1 MKCVKC
7 GRTVGADGFCTSCG
21 FDNKHV
27 AKACNTANYYYNI
40 GLEKVE
46 MRDLS
51 GAVTQLKKALTYNK
65 EHKDARNLLG
75 LVYYEMGEGGKA
87 YIQWKISAK
96 LNSVEENAAN
106 KYIKQME
113 EHPAVFEEINETAK
127 KFNQALVYAKQ
138 GSDDLAMI
146 QIKKVLSIT
155 PNFVRGHLLFA
166 LLHMRAGDNAAAKVD
181 LNNALA
187 VDNYNTTA
195 RRFLME
201 IGENPMA
208 AAETVPAENL
218 KPDNE
223 NLKNVRPVDHY
234 EDPSKETWKQFVY
247 MLIGLAIGVVA
258 MFVLVIPSV
267 RAGVSVDYNNLKK
280 EYNETVSQ
288 KDGEISQLQS
298 DKDSLESDNEDLT
311 ERLSVY
317 EGGDGEDSMYDSLI
331 KASQAYSDNDYVEC
345 AEELS
350 NIKESA
356 LPSKTAK
363 DLYNSMKEDAYS
375 QASSQLYASG
385 ENLYNTYKYDE
396 ALDDLKAAY
405 KYSDND
411 YEILYRLAMC
421 YKQLDKMDKA
431 KPYFYDIINNS
442 GDDSLIRDA
451 ANKGLDMLVDE
462 AKKAAAEYAK
472 KNGDDTEDADETS
485 TESEKNTSSK
495 SSSDDADD
503 ETTEDED
510 SSTTKKNSTS
520 STTKKSSTSSTTKK
534 SSTSSTTKKSNTT
547 QSSDDEE
554 ND

>member
-1 MKCVKC
+1 MRCVQC
-7 GRTVGADGFCTSCG
+7 GRNVGADGFCSSCG

-51 GAVTQLKKALTYNK
+51 GAVSQLKKALTYNK

-75 LVYYEMGEGGKA
+75 LVYYELGEAGKA

-96 LNSVEENAAN
+96 LNSVDQNVADS
-106 KYIKQME
+106 YIKQME
-113 EHPAVFEEINETAK
+113 EHPAIFEDINETAK

-187 VDNYNTTA
+187 VDHYNTTA
-195 RRFLME
+195 RRFLNE
-201 IGENPMA
+201 LGENPMA
-208 AAETVPAENL
+208 EAEPVPVDNL

-267 RAGVSVDYNNLKK
+267 RAGVSVDYNNLRK
-280 EYNETVSQ
+280 EYNETVTQ

-298 DKDSLESDNEDLT
+298 DKESLESDNKDLT
-311 ERLSVY
+311 ERISVY
-317 EGGDGEDSMYDSLI
+317 EGSDGKDSMYDSLI
-331 KASQAYSDNDYVEC
+331 KASQAYTNNDYVEC
-345 AEELS
+345 AEELA
-350 NIKESA
+350 NVKESA

-363 DLYNSMKEDAYS
+363 DLYNSMKENAYS
-375 QASSQLYASG
+375 RASSQLYQSG
-385 ENLYNTYKYDE
+385 EQLYNTYKYED
-396 ALDDLKAAY
+396 ALEDLKAAY

-411 YEILYRLAMC
+411 YNILYRLAMC
-421 YKQLDKMDKA
+421 YKQLGDMDKA
-431 KPYFYDIINNS
+431 TPYFYEIINNC
-442 GDDSLIRDA
+442 DDNDLVVSS
-451 ANKGLDMLVDE
+451 ANKGLGMLVNE
-462 AKKAAAEYAK
+462 AREAASEYEKKGGKSDGKAA
-472 KNGDDTEDADETS
+472 DQDE
-485 TESEKNTSSK
+485 K
-495 SSSDDADD
+495 DDADD
-503 ETTEDED
+503 RKNDDEKDAGDTE
-510 SSTTKKNSTS
+510 
-520 STTKKSSTSSTTKK
+520 
-534 SSTSSTTKKSNTT
+534 NTEEE
-547 QSSDDEE
+547 QDDNARDADDEE
-554 ND
+554 E

>member
-21 FDNKHV
+21 FDNKHI

-65 EHKDARNLLG
+65 GHKDARNLLG
-75 LVYYEMGEGGKA
+75 LVYYEMGEGGEA

-96 LNSVEENAAN
+96 LNSVEENVAN

-127 KFNQALVYAKQ
+127 KFNQALIYAKQ

-166 LLHMRAGDNAAAKVD
+166 LLHMRAGDNAAAKAD

-187 VDNYNTTA
+187 IDNYNTTA

-208 AAETVPAENL
+208 AAAAVPAENL

-267 RAGVSVDYNNLKK
+267 RAGVSVDYNDLKK
-280 EYNETVSQ
+280 EYKETVSQ

-317 EGGDGEDSMYDSLI
+317 EGSDGEDSMYDSLI

-405 KYSDND
+405 EYSDND

-421 YKQLDKMDKA
+421 YKQLGKMDKA
-431 KPYFYDIINNS
+431 RPYFYDIINNS

-451 ANKGLDMLVDE
+451 ANRGLDMLVDAAKE
-462 AKKAAAEYAK
+462 AAEEYAK
-472 KNGDDTEDADETS
+472 KNGDSSTAADDN
-485 TESEKNTSSK
+485 KDDTSSK

-510 SSTTKKNSTS
+510 SSTTKKS
-520 STTKKSSTSSTTKK
+520 SSTSRK
-534 SSTSSTTKKSNTT
+534 STT
-547 QSSDDEE
+547 QSSDEE
-554 ND
+554 EDN

>member
-46 MRDLS
+46 MRDMT
-51 GAVTQLKKALTYNK
+51 GAVAQLRKALTYNK

-75 LVYYEMGEGGKA
+75 LVYYETGEGGKA
-87 YIQWKISAK
+87 YIQWKIRAQ

-106 KYIKQME
+106 KYIKEME

-127 KFNQALVYAKQ
+127 KFNQALVYARQ

-166 LLHMRAGDNAAAKVD
+166 LLHMRAGDNAAAKAD

-208 AAETVPAENL
+208 AAETVPVDNL

-267 RAGVSVDYNNLKK
+267 RAGVSVDYNNLKE
-280 EYNETVSQ
+280 EYNETVAQ

-298 DKDSLESDNEDLT
+298 DKETLQNDNDDLT
-311 ERLSVY
+311 ERISVY
-317 EGGDGEDSMYDSLI
+317 EGSDGKDSMYDSLL
-331 KASQAYSDNDYVEC
+331 KASQAYNDRDYVTC

-350 NIKESA
+350 NVKRSA
-356 LPSKTAK
+356 LPSKTSK
-363 DLYNSMKEDAYS
+363 DLYTSMSETAFPAAAEELK
-375 QASSQLYASG
+375 ASG
-385 ENLYNTYKYDE
+385 EASYNADRYEEALEDLEASYKYK
-396 ALDDLKAAY
+396 DD
-405 KYSDND
+405 D
-411 YEILYRLAMC
+411 YETLYLIAMC
-421 YKQLDKMDKA
+421 YKHTGDMDKA
-431 KPYFYDIINNS
+431 TPYFYDIINNS
-442 GDDSLIRDA
+442 GDNDLIRRA
-451 ANKGLDMLVDE
+451 SNNGLEMLVNAGKE
-462 AKKAAAEYAK
+462 AAAEYAE
-472 KNGDDTEDADETS
+472 KNGKGNNDE
-485 TESEKNTSSK
+485 SSNND
-495 SSSDDADD
+495 SNSSDNNSEDSNNSRDNSDEAEE
-503 ETTEDED
+503 ETTEDEESG
-510 SSTTKKNSTS
+510 SSRSTRNS
-520 STTKKSSTSSTTKK
+520 
-534 SSTSSTTKKSNTT
+534 NN
-547 QSSDDEE
+547 DEE
-554 ND
+554 E

>member
-7 GRTVGADGFCTSCG
+7 GRSVGADGFCTGCG
-21 FDNKHV
+21 FDNKHI

-51 GAVTQLKKALTYNK
+51 GAVAQLKKALTYNK

-75 LVYYEMGEGGKA
+75 LVYYELGEGGKA

-96 LNSVEENAAN
+96 LNSVDENAAN
-106 KYIKQME
+106 KYIKAME

-166 LLHMRAGDNAAAKVD
+166 LLHMRAGDNAAAKTDV
-181 LNNALA
+181 NNALA
-187 VDNYNTTA
+187 VDNYNTAA
-195 RRFLME
+195 RHFLME
-201 IGENPMA
+201 LGENPMA
-208 AAETVPAENL
+208 AAEAVPVDNL

-267 RAGVSVDYNNLKK
+267 RAGVSVDYNNLRK
-280 EYNETVSQ
+280 EYDETVAQ

-298 DKDSLESDNEDLT
+298 DKKSLKSDNEDLT
-311 ERLSVY
+311 ERISVY
-317 EGGDGEDSMYDSLI
+317 EGSDGKDSMYDSLL
-331 KASQAYSDNDYVEC
+331 KASQAYNERDYVEC

-350 NIKESA
+350 NVKEDA
-356 LPSKTAK
+356 LPSKTSK
-363 DLYNSMKEDAYS
+363 DLYNTMSETAY
-375 QASSQLYASG
+375 QAAAEELKASG
-385 ENLYNTYKYDE
+385 EAAYKAYHYED
-396 ALDDLKAAY
+396 ALEDFKAAY
-405 KYSDND
+405 KYSDED
-411 YEILYRLAMC
+411 YEILYYLAMC
-421 YKQLDKMDKA
+421 YKRTGDEDKA
-431 KPYFYDIINNS
+431 TPYFYDIINNS
-442 GDDSLIRDA
+442 GDDDLIRMA
-451 ANKGLDMLVDE
+451 ANNGLGVLVNAGKE
-462 AKKAAAEYAK
+462 AAAKYE
-472 KNGDDTEDADETS
+472 
-485 TESEKNTSSK
+485 EKNKNSTDKEETTTADTDDKKDTDDKTTEEEEEEGTTKSTKKTSS
-495 SSSDDADD
+495 SS
-503 ETTEDED
+503 EEDED
-510 SSTTKKNSTS
+510 N
-520 STTKKSSTSSTTKK
+520 
-534 SSTSSTTKKSNTT
+534 N
-547 QSSDDEE
+547 
-554 ND
+554 

>member
-21 FDNKHV
+21 FDNKHI
-27 AKACNTANYYYNI
+27 AKACNTANYYYNM

-65 EHKDARNLLG
+65 AHKDARNLLG

-87 YIQWKISAK
+87 YIQWKISAR

-166 LLHMRAGDNAAAKVD
+166 LLHMRAGDNTAAKAD

-187 VDNYNTTA
+187 VDNYNTAA

-201 IGENPMA
+201 IGENPMTS
-208 AAETVPAENL
+208 AEPVPVDNL

-267 RAGVSVDYNNLKK
+267 RAGVSVDYNNLKE

-317 EGGDGEDSMYDSLI
+317 EGSDGEDSMYDSLI
-331 KASQAYSDNDYVEC
+331 KASQAYTDNDYVEC

-350 NIKESA
+350 NVKESA

-363 DLYNSMKEDAYS
+363 DLYNSMKENAYE
-375 QASSQLYASG
+375 QASNQLYESG
-385 ENLYNTYKYDE
+385 QNLYNTYKYDE
-396 ALDDLKAAY
+396 ALEDLKAAY

-411 YEILYRLAMC
+411 YAILYRLAMC
-421 YKQLDKMDKA
+421 YKQLGKMDKA
-431 KPYFYDIINNS
+431 RPYFYDIINNS

-451 ANKGLDMLVDE
+451 ANNGLDMLVAA
-462 AKKAAAEYAK
+462 AKEAAAEYAK
-472 KNGDDTEDADETS
+472 KNGDDNSEDADDTTTEDKDS
-485 TESEKNTSSK
+485 TSK
-495 SSSDDADD
+495 SSSDDEKDSDD
-503 ETTEDED
+503 KTTEDED
-510 SSTTKKNSTS
+510 SSTTKKS
-520 STTKKSSTSSTTKK
+520 ST
-534 SSTSSTTKKSNTT
+534 
-547 QSSDDEE
+547 QDSDDEE
-554 ND
+554 NN